1 MKSMRKA
8 LPLLVFGSGLVVY
21 IAACSSDASG
31 PKPPSAVCTGT
42 AFTLASLEG
51 RVVAAADLPCL
62 TIPTDGGTYLIVPQ
76 FATADA
82 PVTPVNFTVT
92 AGTAANPTARVVFA
106 SKRVLPVAPGATADL
121 SQLQRQFEGMLR
133 RRERTIAALAR
144 ASGRA
149 SGPLANRVRE
159 DVAPPA
165 LGSTRQFKVRNS
177 LTSAGIAIDTAV
189 LKYAGTHLLI
199 YQSQNAPGPADGTHG
214 FTDAEIAAFGNTF
227 DVDLYTIDVATFGA
241 PTDIDENG
249 RVIVLLSPLI
259 NKLSKAST
267 CATQGYIAGF
277 FDATDLDPTDFPA
290 ASNSAELFYALVP
303 DPQGTFSCTHTVATV
318 EELTPATF
326 IHEFQHMI
334 SYGQHAVMRGGSQED
349 AWLNEGL
356 SHIAEELGSRFYE
369 HKFPPPQDR
378 TNPAQ
383 VFPDSSQGF
392 ISGDLF
398 NSYHY
403 LLAPT
408 STDINDIASVSN
420 WGNGDGTLVQRGAA
434 WLFLRWLGDQ
444 QDSLIYGRLDQT
456 TNTGAPNVQAAS
468 GTSFTTLFGEFALA
482 LYVDSLPGVPRASI
496 PSEFRFTSR
505 NLRALYGQE
514 KVINPQNFPLSF
526 PIPVESLSPG
536 TARNETMNPGTMDYF
551 LITAPSSGNNVV
563 LTFTPTSGSS
573 FSATLNAQVSVFRC
587 PSSAACPLSVP

>member
-1 MKSMRKA
+1 MRKV

-21 IAACSSDASG
+21 VAACSSDASG
-31 PKPPSAVCTGT
+31 PKPPTGVCTGT

-62 TIPTDGGTYLIVPQ
+62 TIPTDGSTYLIVPQ

-82 PVTPVNFTVT
+82 PLTPVNFTVA
-92 AGTAANPTARVVFA
+92 AGTAANPSARVVFA
-106 SKRVLPVAPGATADL
+106 SKRQLPVAPGATADL
-121 SQLQRQFEGMLR
+121 GRLQRQFEGMLR
-133 RRERTIAALAR
+133 RREHSMSALAR
-144 ASGRA
+144 ARGTA
-149 SGPLANRVRE
+149 NGPLANRVRE
-159 DVAPPA
+159 DVAPPPV
-165 LGSTRQFKVRNS
+165 GSTRPFKVRNS
-177 LTSAGIAIDTAV
+177 LTGSGTAIDTAV

-199 YQSQNAPGPADGTHG
+199 YQSQNAPAPPNG
-214 FTDAEIAAFGNTF
+214 FTDAQIAAFGNTF
-227 DVDLYTIDVATFGA
+227 DVDLYTIDVATFGS
-241 PTDIDENG
+241 PTDIDANG

-259 NKLSKAST
+259 NKLTKSSD
-267 CATQGYIAGF
+267 CATLGYIAGF
-277 FDATDLDPTDFPA
+277 FDATDLLPGKFPA
-290 ASNSAELFYALVP
+290 ASNGAEIFYALVP
-303 DPQGTFSCTHTVATV
+303 DPMSVFSCAHTVATV

-334 SYGQHAVMRGGSQED
+334 SFGQHAILRSGSEED
-349 AWLNEGL
+349 PWLNEGL

-403 LLAPT
+403 LLDPT
-408 STDINDIASVSN
+408 STDSNDIASVSN
-420 WGNGDGTLVQRGAA
+420 WGNGDGTLVQRGAV

-444 QDSLIYGRLDQT
+444 QDSIIYGRLDQT
-456 TNTGAPNVQAAS
+456 TNTGVPNVQAAS
-468 GTSFTTLFGEFALA
+468 GDQFTTLFGEFALA

-505 NLRALYGQE
+505 NLRALFGQE
-514 KVINPQNFPLSF
+514 AVLNPTSFPISF
-526 PIPVESLSPG
+526 PIPALALAPATS
-536 TARNETMNPGTMDYF
+536 RNESMYPGTMDYF
-551 LITAPSSGNNVV
+551 LITAPASGNNVV
-563 LTFTPTSGSS
+563 LTFAPTGGST
-573 FSATLNAQVSVFRC
+573 FNATLGAQVSVFRC
-587 PSSAACPLSVP
+587 PSSAACPITVP